1 MTLGALATTGNRK
14 KRGGAGVSL
23 DDVMRV
29 PFDGYPGSGEDSLTL
44 FAHMLDDPGSGMDI
58 PAAVIVETV
67 QGEGGINVAD
77 FAWLQRL
84 AVICRDHDVLLIVDD
99 IQMGCGRTGPF
110 FSFEPAGIVPDIV
123 CLSKAIGGLGQP
135 MALTLFRKELDLWA
149 PGEHNATFRGN
160 NAAFVAA
167 TAALD
172 QYWRDDAL
180 TREIE
185 RKGAIVAE
193 RLGAIADRYPDLK
206 LTSRGR
212 GLVHGL
218 ACGLDGLGAAMIQ
231 EAFQRGLIVETAGAA
246 SNVVKV
252 MPPLTIDDGELSAG
266 LDLLEHAVSAVA
278 PPTM

>member
-1 MTLGALATTGNRK
+1 
-14 KRGGAGVSL
+14 
-23 DDVMRV
+23 MRV
-29 PFDGYPGSGEDSLTL
+29 PFDGYPGSGADSLTL

-218 ACGLDGLGAAMIQ
+218 ACGLDGLGAAMIH
-231 EAFQRGLIVETAGAA
+231 EAFQRGLIIETAGAA
-246 SNVVKV
+246 GNVVKV
-252 MPPLTIDDGELSAG
+252 MPPLTIDDGDLRAG
-266 LDLLEHAVSAVA
+266 LDVLEHAVAAVA
-278 PPTM
+278 PPAT